1 MVRPGPFGGPM
12 CERCAEWSRV
22 WLPSGSNP
30 EAGRTDCTK
39 FWRLGCGRCTR
50 LACELPGAQ
59 LPFRSGPQP
68 MNLISLDIRMLR
80 SLISVVDTGSITE
93 TARRLGRTQ
102 PAISLQIQR
111 LEDITGKVLFQHEGR
126 RMALTPDG
134 DMVLAYAKSILRL
147 HDELLSRLSS
157 PEVHGHVVLGTPDL
171 YAAYMLPSI
180 LSVFKEAFPRIQV
193 ELRCALSTP
202 TVDRVQRGEVDV
214 ALVTRMNN
222 FTGGLVVHQ
231 ERLVWI
237 VGEHSRAQFEDPVRL
252 ALLPPGN
259 IYREHAINHLERA
272 GRKWQIACVS
282 ESVSGLQAAVFAGMA
297 ITVLGRCAL
306 VTGMR
311 ELTPAEGF
319 PTLPK
324 IALLLYKAPG
334 VTSPAVDALHDYLA
348 HYVGLSSSSIN
359 GKRI

>member
-1 MVRPGPFGGPM
+1 
-12 CERCAEWSRV
+12 
-22 WLPSGSNP
+22 
-30 EAGRTDCTK
+30 
-39 FWRLGCGRCTR
+39 
-50 LACELPGAQ
+50 
-59 LPFRSGPQP
+59 
-68 MNLISLDIRMLR
+68 
-80 SLISVVDTGSITE
+80 
-93 TARRLGRTQ
+93 
-102 PAISLQIQR
+102 
-111 LEDITGKVLFQHEGR
+111 
-126 RMALTPDG
+126 MALTPDG
-134 DMVLAYAKSILRL
+134 DMVLEYAKSILRL

-202 TVDRVQRGEVDV
+202 TVDRVQRGEVDI

-231 ERLVWI
+231 EQLVWI
-237 VGEHSRAQFEDPVRL
+237 VGERSRAQFEDPVRL

-259 IYREHAINHLERA
+259 IYREHAIHQLERA

-306 VTGMR
+306 VNGMR
-311 ELTPAEGF
+311 ELTPSEGF
-319 PTLPK
+319 LPLPEVD
-324 IALLLYKAPG
+324 LLLYRAPG
-334 VTSPAVDALHDYLA
+334 ATSPAVDALHDYLA
-348 HYVGLSSSSIN
+348 HYVSLSGNNTVEPQRPLAKPPSEPPLLANAVPRPRPSLVRP
-359 GKRI
+359 K